1 MTGILRGK
9 LVDSHTHSSFSP
21 DSNMEI
27 VSAARAAEAAG
38 LKGFAVTDH
47 LDLKAPE
54 GDNRFAFSPSEQQA
68 VIDEVQRVTAVK
80 IFKGVEIG
88 LQPDN
93 LVEISSFLKDY
104 SFDTVVA
111 SIHFVD
117 GQDPYHGNYYEG
129 LGEKEA
135 YGRYLELMY
144 QLLDSYGDFD
154 VLGHYDYIARYAPY
168 DNRSIRYRDYPDV
181 FDEIFRLLAQNGK
194 AIEINTNTYRKRDD
208 RTPPEPDIDIFKR
221 FLEIGG
227 EFVSFGSDAHTP
239 DRMGENSEKY
249 ILPARRAGLRYLTH
263 YEGRKPI
270 PLSLSSL

>member
-1 MTGILRGK
+1 
-9 LVDSHTHSSFSP
+9 
-21 DSNMEI
+21 MEI
-27 VSAARAAEAAG
+27 SAAARAAEQAG

-47 LDLKAPE
+47 LDLKAPGGE
-54 GDNRFAFSPSEQQA
+54 TRFAFSPTEQQE
-68 VIDEVQRVTAVK
+68 VIDSVQKETGVK
-80 IFKGVEIG
+80 IYKGVEIG

-93 LVEISSFLKDY
+93 LEEISTFLKGY

-111 SIHFVD
+111 SVHFVD
-117 GQDPYHGNYYEG
+117 GEDPYHGNYYEG
-129 LGEKEA
+129 LSEKEA

-168 DNRSIRYRDYPDV
+168 DNRTIRYRDYPDL

-194 AIEINTNTYRKRDD
+194 ALEINSNTYRKRDN
-208 RTPPEPDIDIFKR
+208 RGVPEPDFDVFKR

-249 ILPARRAGLRYLTH
+249 ILLAKRAGLRYITH

-270 PLSLSSL
+270 PFSLSFL